1 MKPLSVVTYFKTT
14 TSDLRRQQTVH
25 SFGLDQLPCCE
36 RHEMNAPTNPN
47 SELDPPHHM
56 PERFATR
63 NDIPQVEP
71 VPALDSLHWP
81 KMPKK
86 LMQAAVVHILLLHSC
101 TVVCNLHCLY
111 YSHFCVNLFV
121 VCNLVVY

>member
-1 MKPLSVVTYFKTT
+1 MR
-14 TSDLRRQQTVH
+14 LRIPIRIWTRLVASLAWPH
-25 SFGLDQLPCCE
+25 PVRSGCGHARLP
-36 RHEMNAPTNPN
+36 RR
-47 SELDPPHHM
+47 M

-101 TVVCNLHCLY
+101 TVVCNLHCLQE
-111 YSHFCVNLFV
+111 NKKTLKM
-121 VCNLVVY
+121 